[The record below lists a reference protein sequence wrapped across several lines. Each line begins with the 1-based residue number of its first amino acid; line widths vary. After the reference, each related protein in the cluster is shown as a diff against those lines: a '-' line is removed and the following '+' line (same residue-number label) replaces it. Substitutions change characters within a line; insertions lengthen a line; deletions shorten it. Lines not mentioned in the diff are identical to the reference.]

1 MPQKLSG
8 GCACGAI
15 RYECDADPVIMMN
28 CHCRDCQKASGSAY
42 AAIVVV
48 PKGAVQIR
56 GEPRYHKVV
65 AQSGKATQRGFCPN
79 CGSQIILMSER
90 RPDALGLQAGSLDDP
105 STYQPTQWMYSPPA
119 RSRGITWIRRCKSIR
134 TAYRCNC
141 QSSPRLA

>member
-15 RYECDADPVIMMN
+15 RYECDADPLIMMN

-48 PKGAVQIR
+48 PKAAIQIR

-65 AQSGKATQRGFCPN
+65 GQSGKATERGFCPS
-79 CGSQIILMSER
+79 CGSPLTITSER
-90 RPDALGLQAGSLDDP
+90 RPDIFGLQAGSLDDP
-105 STYQPTQWMYSPPA
+105 S
-119 RSRGITWIRRCKSIR
+119 
-134 TAYRCNC
+134 AYRPMMDVFT
-141 QSSPRLA
+141 SSAQPWDTMDPKLQKHSHGSPV